1 MKKMLVF
8 CALLLS
14 SFASAQT
21 FEWSGSGDGVSW
33 EDSLNWIGGTPPG
46 GNINHD
52 VIIDGANGVKINSS
66 FVIGTLRLKS
76 SRLTIDNTYT
86 LSVIHSSAAPGDTLS
101 AVEFVQSEVDV
112 KGKLYIS
119 SSDRNFALS
128 LRRTDMFV
136 YASAVVDIAA
146 SIYGLAV
153 YNNGDLDLKTGSLLE
168 IDADSLAIQNNQS
181 IENNGKIE
189 IDADIDGIINN
200 GNFSSSDTLI
210 IDGYGISMLTAIE
223 NNGVFINEGYLD
235 INNVNLYGIYNTGIL
250 TNTTGAYLK
259 IYDITPSALGG
270 SSAVYSS
277 GSFVNDGE
285 IYALV
290 RTEFGVFNEENTA
303 GFVNSGTALF
313 TGADSLEFANIGSVS
328 DSSLLVNTGT
338 LDLNVGCDVLLNNS
352 YGKVLWSGTGLLA
365 GKDGIINEGRFE
377 LNGDSLTFDVSETA
391 IKNYDY
397 FHSNGHIHLE
407 DCKNGIDNQ
416 GEFYNLSTGEI
427 LITATNGSASSFGF
441 KNTQEFVNEGN
452 VEVNNA
458 VFGIKNETDGDT
470 FTNNGDI
477 WIKQSSTAFIL
488 NNGIGTDSSY
498 FINNGKMLLEQSVSS
513 GLGNTIGIWNQGKG
527 SFKSDGTIG
536 MNTMWQ
542 NTENIK
548 NEGYFFFNDS
558 LNIKETREVNI
569 NNLGSF
575 VSGNEAFLNLDFS
588 QNFGEYVVQNSGEM
602 TLNGRTDMVYFDTY
616 QRNIPLFNN
625 ESIFNNKGYFRIEG
639 SGEAEGI
646 LNTGTFIN
654 EDTLVLNKVRNIGI
668 ENSGTFI
675 NSVGA
680 LFQSD
685 SLLNSIS
692 AGTLFQNDGSM
703 LLNGETSILISD
715 NSTLTNSGLLKMK
728 NGISDAI
735 WLEGLNPVLVNQAGG
750 EILIDSSEVSSILD
764 SDGIRME
771 SGQLTNDGLIR
782 LNHISDAGIRMIG
795 GTLTNN
801 DSLWVKSFKG
811 MHGVWVENSSFIN
824 NGYLDLDGAEESSV
838 GLMNVLSSGSL
849 ENTGEILLRDAHTR
863 GIYNL
868 GLFTSTLGSNIHFE
882 NNTRNTSA
890 LLYHSNVSNPTTY
903 NGNMTSVNS
912 KSCVSFSGAAINN
925 GHLDLRGCGSLA
937 FIMTSGTNSTNG
949 QILLDHDSFV
959 GTNEGILEYFSDSV
973 SSISGTNTMINLGVI
988 IDHGNQFRNT
998 KFNDGDALGFPI
1010 WNKGLFASPFYGNI
1024 SEDIRENININYT
1037 EPGSLPISNDWYVDR
1052 AMATSAGVWHQTDHY
1067 FTPNAN
1073 ANAADSLFLEV
1084 NLSGSNPIVL
1094 GVPHKQISVCPQPI
1108 VTKILRPKV
1117 DYNWNDHTTWRG
1129 NRAPDYCDKV
1139 VLSGFNDV
1147 YVPSLYKAKLNTLE
1161 FEPQAGQ
1168 SSFLEFQYGSVME
1181 VNVIPYE

>member
-8 CALLLS
+8 CALLIS

-21 FEWSGSGDGVSW
+21 FEWSGSGDGISW

-46 GNINHD
+46 GNIGHD
-52 VIIDGANGVKINSS
+52 VIIDGANSVKINSS

-76 SRLTIDNTYT
+76 SRLTIDNSYT

-101 AVEFVQSEVDV
+101 AVEFVQSEVDL

-136 YASAVVDIAA
+136 YAGAVVDIAA
-146 SIYGLAV
+146 SIYGLAI

-235 INNVNLYGIYNTGIL
+235 INNVNLYGIYNTGTL

-259 IYDITPSALGG
+259 IYDITLSALGG

-290 RTEFGVFNEENTA
+290 RTEFGVFNEQNTA
-303 GFVNSGTALF
+303 GFVNNGTALF
-313 TGADSLEFANIGSVS
+313 TGADSLEFANIGSVL

-427 LITATNGSASSFGF
+427 LITSANGSASSFGF
-441 KNTQEFVNEGN
+441 KNTQGFVNEGD
-452 VEVNNA
+452 VEINNA
-458 VFGIKNETDGDT
+458 IYGIRNETEGT
-470 FTNNGDI
+470 PFTNDGEI
-477 WIKQSSTAFIL
+477 LISQSSIAFIH
-488 NNGIGTDSSY
+488 NNGLGADSSY
-498 FINNGKMLLEQSVSS
+498 FINNGKVVLTQSIPSDP
-513 GLGNTIGIWNQGKG
+513 NNIGIWNQGKG
-527 SFKSDGTIG
+527 SFKSEGSIS

-542 NTENIK
+542 DTENIK
-548 NEGYFFFNDS
+548 NESYFYFNDS
-558 LNIKETREVNI
+558 LNIKETREVSII
-569 NNLGSF
+569 NTGSL
-575 VSGNEAFLNLDFS
+575 VSGNSAMLKLDFS
-588 QNFGEYVVQNSGEM
+588 ENFGEYVLVNQGEM
-602 TLNGRTDMVYFDTY
+602 TLNGRIELVYFDTY

-625 ESIFNNKGYFRIEG
+625 ESNFTNKAYFSVQG
-639 SGEAEGI
+639 SDEAEGF
-646 LNTGTFIN
+646 LNSGTFIN
-654 EDTLVLNKVRNIGI
+654 EDTIVLNRVRNIAI
-668 ENSGTFI
+668 DNSGTFI
-675 NSVGA
+675 NSTGA

-685 SLLNSIS
+685 SLVNSIT

-703 LLNGETSILISD
+703 FLNGETNIEVSD
-715 NSTLTNSGLLKMK
+715 NNTLTNSGLIKLK
-728 NGISDAI
+728 NGASEAI
-735 WLEGLNPVLVNQAGG
+735 RLFGTNPSLTNLAGG
-750 EILIDSSEVSSILD
+750 EITIDSTETASILD
-764 SDGIRME
+764 RDGIKVE
-771 SGQLTNDGLIR
+771 SGQLINHGL
-782 LNHISDAGIRMIG
+782 LNLFGTSDAGIRMLG
-795 GTLTNN
+795 GTVSNHDTILVEST
-801 DSLWVKSFKG
+801 KG

-824 NGYLDLDGAEESSV
+824 NGLLSLNGAGETSV
-838 GLMNVLSSGSL
+838 SLMNVLSSGSL
-849 ENTGEILLRDAHTR
+849 ENNGDIIVQDAHNR
-863 GIYNL
+863 GIYSL
-868 GLFTSTLGSNIHFE
+868 GLFSSSTGSNIHFE
-882 NNTRNTSA
+882 NNTRNTSS
-890 LLYHSNVSNPTTY
+890 LLYHSNAANPTTY
-903 NGNMTSVNS
+903 NGNMSSVNS

-925 GHLDLRGCGSLA
+925 GLLDLRGCGDDALL
-937 FIMTSGTNSTNG
+937 MTAGTNSTAG
-949 QILLDHDSFV
+949 QMLFDYGSYV

-973 SSISGTNTMINLGVI
+973 SDISGVNIMTNLGVI
-988 IDHGNQFRNT
+988 VDHGNHFRNT

-1010 WNKGLFASPFYGNI
+1010 WNKGLFLSPFYGDLSDGIN
-1024 SEDIRENININYT
+1024 ETVNINYT
-1037 EPGSLPISNDWYVDR
+1037 ESGSLAISDLWYTDK
-1052 AMATSAGVWHQTDHY
+1052 ALSSEAGSWHQTQHY
-1067 FTPNAN
+1067 FTAN
-1073 ANAADSLFLEV
+1073 ASANVSDSLFFEV
-1084 NLSGSNPIVL
+1084 DLTGSNPVVL
-1094 GVPHKQISVCPQPI
+1094 SIPHKQISVCPQPI
-1108 VTKILRPKV
+1108 ITKILRTKP
-1117 DYNWNDHTTWRG
+1117 DHNWNDHTSWRG

-1139 VLSGFNDV
+1139 SLSGHEYI
-1147 YVPSLYKAKLNTLE
+1147 YVPAMFKAKVNTLDFTPQIGPSRYIE
-1161 FEPQAGQ
+1161 FE
-1168 SSFLEFQYGSVME
+1168 YGAVME
-1181 VNVIPYE
+1181 VNVLPYE